1 MFYPL
6 VNREK
11 KFIAFWNAKAGC
23 TAVKRWYLNTI
34 GLDYQ
39 NLNPHKFLASN
50 ANYGGTPE
58 YYASRQQIDNEYKD
72 YFKFIVGRNP
82 WARLA
87 SYYKNKKIQV
97 GWKNKTWPI
106 DTRIRNMNSENFTFR
121 ELVMFIDRTPDQFL
135 EQHIRSQTSDL
146 NGIVFNRLVR
156 LENFKTDMTHICNL
170 LDIKERNFENT
181 NKNTLTSGGQ
191 LCCDRTP
198 SEFNEEF
205 MPSYHYFY
213 DDELKEIVGNKFKSD
228 VDFFKYKFED

>member
-1 MFYPL
+1 
-6 VNREK
+6 
-11 KFIAFWNAKAGC
+11 
-23 TAVKRWYLNTI
+23 
-34 GLDYQ
+34 
-39 NLNPHKFLASN
+39 
-50 ANYGGTPE
+50 
-58 YYASRQQIDNEYKD
+58 
-72 YFKFIVGRNP
+72 
-82 WARLA
+82 
-87 SYYKNKKIQV
+87 
-97 GWKNKTWPI
+97 
-106 DTRIRNMNSENFTFR
+106 MNSENFTFR

-170 LDIKERNFENT
+170 LDI
-181 NKNTLTSGGQ
+181 
-191 LCCDRTP
+191 TP